1 MRIMKKE
8 LYNDVE
14 EQEVD
19 NEDTSSN
26 EVITQP
32 FSPNDIEISNPPM
45 NLGDLIDMIAYGW
58 IDFKTEYQRE
68 EDLWSPV
75 KQSRLIESAL
85 LGLRLPAFYF
95 EEVSKKYWKIIDGL
109 QRCCAIRNYCV
120 DESFGLCDLEFL
132 NFNGKKYSDL
142 PFELRRDIRM
152 LPITVNVL
160 NKGASDKV
168 KYILF
173 KRLNTG
179 GMELKPQE
187 IRNAVFQG
195 KAIELVK
202 DLAGEESFK
211 EATGHKIPI
220 KRMENQDFVTRF
232 MAFYLMGYERYEPDL
247 DNFMNDCLE
256 KINGNVFS
264 DEKLEQMKID
274 FSEAMVLAKDI
285 FGDDAFRKRESVYD
299 KKRPI
304 NKAYFEVIA
313 VSLAKLRSE
322 ERDKLVANK
331 DLFKQ
336 NLIEIMKNNKS
347 YNNSFSSGTGQRD
360 NVKRRFSVFNDII
373 RKSIDNVKISASN
386 DIPIKNLK
394 F

>member
-1 MRIMKKE
+1 MALQIGTFMTEKQ
-8 LYNDVE
+8 YNKDSNI
-14 EQEVD
+14 D
-19 NEDTSSN
+19 KEDTSSG

-68 EDLWSPV
+68 EDLWDAV

-95 EEVSKKYWKIIDGL
+95 EEVSKKNWKIIDGL

-120 DESFGLCDLEFL
+120 DESFALCDLEFL
-132 NFNGKKYSDL
+132 KFNGLKYSEL
-142 PFELRRDIRM
+142 SFELKRDIRM

-160 NKGASDKV
+160 SKGTPDKV

-179 GMELKPQE
+179 GIELEPQE

-202 DLAGEESFK
+202 EMAHNNWFK
-211 EATGHKIPI
+211 KVTRNKIPT
-220 KRMENQDFVTRF
+220 KRMQDQDFVTRF
-232 MAFYLMGYERYEPDL
+232 MAFYLLGYENYKPDL
-247 DNFMNDCLE
+247 DNFMNTCLE
-256 KINGNVFS
+256 KIKVGEIS
-264 DEKLEQMKID
+264 DDTIATMKED
-274 FSEAMVLAKDI
+274 FSMILAEKI
-285 FGDDAFRKRESVYD
+285 FGNDAFRKRESESD

-313 VSLAKLRSE
+313 VSFAYLSKIDSNR
-322 ERDKLVANK
+322 LVANK
-331 DLFKQ
+331 DYFKR
-336 NLIEIMKNNKS
+336 LLMDEMRNNKS
-347 YNNSFSSGTGQRD
+347 YNNSFSGGTGKRES
-360 NVKRRFSVFNDII
+360 VKLRFSKFNEII
-373 RKSIDNVKISASN
+373 GKALEQNN
-386 DIPIKNLK
+386 
-394 F
+394 

>member
-1 MRIMKKE
+1 MFLQIGTFMIEKQ
-8 LYNDVE
+8 YNE
-14 EQEVD
+14 EPVIDEE
-19 NEDTSSN
+19 NTSSG

-45 NLGDLIDMIAYGW
+45 NLGDLIDMISYGW

-95 EEVSKKYWKIIDGL
+95 EEVSKKNWKIIDGL

-120 DESFGLCDLEFL
+120 EESFALCDLEFL
-132 NFNGKKYSDL
+132 NLNGLKYSEL
-142 PFELRRDIRM
+142 SFELKRDIRM

-160 NKGASDKV
+160 SKGTPDKV

-179 GMELKPQE
+179 GIELEPQE

-202 DLAGEESFK
+202 ELSHNELFK
-211 EATGHKIPI
+211 KVTGYKIPT
-220 KRMENQDFVTRF
+220 KRMQDQDFVTRF
-232 MAFYLMGYERYEPDL
+232 MAFYLLGYENYKPDL
-247 DNFMNDCLE
+247 DNFMNTCLE
-256 KINGNVFS
+256 KIKKGEIT
-264 DEKLEQMKID
+264 DDIIATMKKD
-274 FSEAMVLAKDI
+274 FSKSMVLSEKI
-285 FGDDAFRKRESVYD
+285 FGDDAFRKRESEND
-299 KKRPI
+299 KKKPI

-313 VSLAKLRSE
+313 VSFANLSE
-322 ERDKLVANK
+322 DDCNRLVANK
-331 DLFKQ
+331 EYFKQ
-336 NLIEIMKNNKS
+336 LLMDEMKNNKS
-347 YNNSFSSGTGQRD
+347 YNNSFSGGTGKRES
-360 NVKRRFSVFNDII
+360 VKLRFTKFNDII
-373 RKSIDNVKISASN
+373 GKA
-386 DIPIKNLK
+386 LK
-394 F
+394 